1 MDILTAIHTRRSV
14 RRFTSDPVSEA
25 DLEVLLRVAMQ
36 APSADNGQPWHF
48 IVINDR
54 EIMNTIPSIHPW
66 SEMMKEAALG
76 ILVCGRIVEGEM
88 GGYWQQ
94 DCAAAT
100 ENILL
105 AAHGIGLGAVWL
117 GIAPDARRMM
127 DFSALVGLPGDVQPM
142 CLIAVGHPARAYL
155 PDDRYD
161 PAKVHYN
168 RW

>member
-1 MDILTAIHTRRSV
+1 MDILTAIYTRRSV
-14 RRFTSDPVSEA
+14 RRFTHEPLSDK
-25 DLEVLLRVAMQ
+25 DLETLLRAAMQ

-54 EIMNTIPSIHPW
+54 VLMDKIPSIHPW

-76 ILVCGRIVEGEM
+76 ILVCGQVVDGEM
-88 GGYWQQ
+88 GEYWQQ

-117 GIAPDARRMM
+117 GICPDAKRMA
-127 DFSALVGLPGDVQPM
+127 DFSALVGLPAGVKPLG
-142 CLIAVGHPARAYL
+142 LIAVGHPAHPYQPA
-155 PDDRYD
+155 DRYD
-161 PAKVHYN
+161 PAKVHFN
-168 RW
+168 CW

>member
-25 DLEVLLRVAMQ
+25 DLEVLLRAAMQ

-100 ENILL
+100 ENIGSRPRSFTMVMAVMV
-105 AAHGIGLGAVWL
+105 AAAPASMQVPMISKGSLQPADLRTASSVVGSSAKPAVL
-117 GIAPDARRMM
+117 
-127 DFSALVGLPGDVQPM
+127 
-142 CLIAVGHPARAYL
+142 
-155 PDDRYD
+155 
-161 PAKVHYN
+161 
-168 RW
+168 